1 MILLSLAFPSGTWSA
16 WEGPQRLQRGG
27 GLRAR
32 AERSQGLQIQGS
44 RLLSPLFV
52 LLSKRKYFEHFM
64 GTWGG
69 EEGPERGFI
78 QKKQPPRRILPRKH
92 KGGGQEGSPLSVARD
107 GSLRG
112 HHSPERRQR
121 AVRGEG
127 TSWPTGS
134 SLDTEQRQPPS
145 LAIKASFPVTAASS
159 PGVTPETPSSPLT
172 PTGASSF
179 SPW

>member
-1 MILLSLAFPSGTWSA
+1 MILLSLAFPSGKWSI
-16 WEGPQRLQRGG
+16 WEGPQRLQHGG
-27 GLRAR
+27 GLRAQ
-32 AERSQGLQIQGS
+32 AERSQGLHIQGS

-69 EEGPERGFI
+69 EEGSERGFI
-78 QKKQPPRRILPRKH
+78 QKKQPPRRILPRKP

-112 HHSPERRQR
+112 HQSPERRQR
-121 AVRGEG
+121 SARGEG
-127 TSWPTGS
+127 TLWPAGS
-134 SLDTEQRQPPS
+134 SRDNEQWQPPS
-145 LAIKASFPVTAASS
+145 LATRLPFLQLLPLP
-159 PGVTPETPSSPLT
+159 PGVTPEAPSSPPT
-172 PTGASSF
+172 PTGTSSF